1 MRNIEVHRQTQRLD
15 NLFSLIST
23 VSDDVETRSH
33 WAKYLCVLVSGF
45 VETSVRSI
53 FSHYAQTKAAPT
65 VANFVKVSLRR
76 FQSVK
81 METILQLA
89 RSFDPAWAEE
99 LYEAT
104 EGEYKDA
111 IDSITA
117 NRNLISHGESV
128 EITYARIKNYYE
140 RAQEVLELLEQRC
153 LRRG

>member
-1 MRNIEVHRQTQRLD
+1 MRNIEVHRQIQRLN

-23 VSDDVETRSH
+23 ISDDVETRSH
-33 WAKYLCVLVSGF
+33 WARYLCVLVSGF

-65 VANFVKVSLRR
+65 VANFVKISLRR
-76 FQSVK
+76 FQNVK

-89 RSFDPAWAEE
+89 RSFNPAWGEE
-99 LYEAT
+99 LQRAA
-104 EGEYKDA
+104 EGERKDA

-128 EITYARIKNYYE
+128 EITYVRIKNYYE
-140 RAQEVLELLEQRC
+140 RALEVLELLEGKC
-153 LRRG
+153 LER